1 MEKWQEQER
10 VVQRLT
16 EQKLK
21 IYADAQEVLA
31 EFLSLEPSEEFD
43 AKLFGMLK
51 DCRKQALAIEEK
63 ISALC

>member
-1 MEKWQEQER
+1 MEKWQEQE
-10 VVQRLT
+10 VKRLT

-21 IYADAQEVLA
+21 IYAEAQEVLA
-31 EFLSLEPSEEFD
+31 EFLSLEPNEEFD

-63 ISALC
+63 ISTLC